1 MESVLPIYKELESC
15 LWRGVLDTALSDEV
29 CQWLSG
35 GRWSSPSTPVS
46 STNKTDRHDIPDIL
60 MKVALNS
67 ITITVT
73 QFIKVLYIMQYI
85 TMNKMHIY
93 ENKRIFLVNTVKG
106 CFHTGELLCVC
117 SWWTIRIL

>member
-60 MKVALNS
+60 LKVALNT
-67 ITITVT
+67 ITINVT
-73 QFIKVLYIMQYI
+73 QFIKVYTSCNILQWIKCTYM
-85 TMNKMHIY
+85 K
-93 ENKRIFLVNTVKG
+93 
-106 CFHTGELLCVC
+106 
-117 SWWTIRIL
+117 IRGFS